1 MLFSSLEF
9 IFIFLPVTVG
19 INLLLRGRARNYWL
33 LACSLL
39 FYAWGEP
46 SFVFVMIGSILLNY
60 MAGRLL
66 GAFDES
72 EKKRKT
78 VLVLCVIANLL
89 LLGFFKYASLFVSTV
104 KLLPVFSFL
113 PDPQIA
119 LPIGISFYTFQIIT
133 YIVVF
138 SSVKKQF

>member
-60 MAGRLL
+60 LL
-66 GAFDES
+66 A
-72 EKKRKT
+72 
-78 VLVLCVIANLL
+78 LL
-89 LLGFFKYASLFVSTV
+89 IERFR
-104 KLLPVFSFL
+104 
-113 PDPQIA
+113 
-119 LPIGISFYTFQIIT
+119 
-133 YIVVF
+133 
-138 SSVKKQF
+138 